1 MESLASEFYTQH
13 CWWIQAGQ
21 WSPNL
26 NFLLAALEK
35 KGCLGDIKIR
45 TFIITL
51 MFKAKL
57 FLWSMSRKKNVNNRM
72 IRIVARNYVADNRLF
87 QAAVA
92 SKIGMVEGT

>member
-1 MESLASEFYTQH
+1 
-13 CWWIQAGQ
+13 
-21 WSPNL
+21 
-26 NFLLAALEK
+26 
-35 KGCLGDIKIR
+35 
-45 TFIITL
+45 

-92 SKIGMVEGT
+92 SKIGMVKGT

>member
-1 MESLASEFYTQH
+1 M
-13 CWWIQAGQ
+13 
-21 WSPNL
+21 
-26 NFLLAALEK
+26 
-35 KGCLGDIKIR
+35 IR

-51 MFKAKL
+51 IFKAKL